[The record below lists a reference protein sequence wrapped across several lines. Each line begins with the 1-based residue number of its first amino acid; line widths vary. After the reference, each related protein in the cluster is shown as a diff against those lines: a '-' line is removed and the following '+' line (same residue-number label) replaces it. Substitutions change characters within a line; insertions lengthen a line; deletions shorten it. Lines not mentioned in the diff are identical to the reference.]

1 MRLARRVRET
11 SARGARCLTLAHVT
25 EPRCQAARNT
35 ASKRNERMAL
45 RRVLRPSGGEKRGL
59 GLAER
64 FRVLVDLRDGG
75 RDLPGIGWGT

>member
-1 MRLARRVRET
+1 MRLARHVRER

-25 EPRCQAARNT
+25 EPRRQTVRNT